1 MKPMISGF
9 NFKTSVVYAFILY
22 VYALAIYCLYQG
34 PIIELIGYC
43 ILFIINAIF
52 SYFLMHNIKN
62 NILDINI
69 FDLAG
74 FNEFKNIAANL
85 ISAMLITFGI
95 ITYVYLT
102 QFTTMNIFVKFI
114 LLAASVSMGFAVY
127 INKIPFN
134 IVIAGVLA
142 LNTIPLIFVVIALTK
157 LQPIASTIIT
167 NPPQPNSYIMDT
179 QRPKYDAFKLIYIWT
194 TLLIVGLALMSI
206 YGYDDKMYV
215 VLILLFPALLYNIYL
230 TNNI

>member
-9 NFKTSVVYAFILY
+9 DFKTSVVYAFILY

-74 FNEFKNIAANL
+74 FNEFKNIAAICND
-85 ISAMLITFGI
+85 
-95 ITYVYLT
+95 
-102 QFTTMNIFVKFI
+102 N
-114 LLAASVSMGFAVY
+114 
-127 INKIPFN
+127 
-134 IVIAGVLA
+134 
-142 LNTIPLIFVVIALTK
+142 
-157 LQPIASTIIT
+157 
-167 NPPQPNSYIMDT
+167 
-179 QRPKYDAFKLIYIWT
+179 YIWH
-194 TLLIVGLALMSI
+194 
-206 YGYDDKMYV
+206 
-215 VLILLFPALLYNIYL
+215 YNICIFDAVHY
-230 TNNI
+230 NEYIC